1 MKTVAFITLGCKV
14 NQYETNA
21 MTQQFIENDYEV
33 VDHTQKADIY
43 IVNTCTVTNMSDR
56 KSRQMLRRVKELNKE
71 AVVVAC
77 GCYAQVA
84 KEELEKIKEINLVL
98 GNNEKKDIVQYVEKY
113 IKSKIPEV
121 QTEDVMH
128 QKDFVE
134 FGDITFTEKTRAV
147 IKIQDGCDR
156 FCSYCIIPYAR
167 GRVRSRRPEHILSEI
182 HKIAKEGIQEVVITG
197 IHIASYG
204 KDFKEQYGLID
215 LLEEMNEIE
224 GIERI
229 RLGSIEPLLI
239 TEAFVNR
246 LEKLTKVCHQFHLS
260 LQSGCD
266 ETLKR
271 MNRRYTTEQFKD
283 IVALLR
289 NKFEDVILTTDI
301 IVGFP
306 GESEEEFEK
315 TYTFLKEIKFYKM
328 HVFKY
333 SPRKGTKAAVMPNQ
347 IDGNKKE
354 ERSRKLIE
362 LSNQN
367 EKAYNQN
374 YIGKEVEI
382 LFEEEKN
389 GIWQGH
395 TKNYILAHYKT
406 EKNIEN
412 RIMKLQ
418 CIEAEE
424 EYIVVN
430 EK

>member
-21 MTQQFIENDYEV
+21 MTQQFIEKGYKV

-77 GCYAQVA
+77 GCYAQIA

-98 GNNEKKDIVQYVEKY
+98 GNNEKKDIVQKVKKY

-167 GRVRSRRPEHILSEI
+167 GRVRSRKPEHILSEI
-182 HKIAKEGIQEVVITG
+182 RKIAKEGIQEVVITG

-204 KDFKEQYGLID
+204 KEFKEQYGLID